1 MGQRIGTEGYGW
13 IPRYYT
19 GKRIS
24 YFVGDASNAY
34 GEVISPLWLAR
45 GRDSGLEYSPAN
57 GWDKNRLKTFR
68 RHIVELGNAG
78 LVFIYDELEA
88 DTAVTW
94 SYLLHTIEHP
104 MIIKNDKGM
113 THITAT
119 NAGGVSDAYLFANDK
134 LETKQTDQ
142 FFYPAVNWLRADDK
156 GYFAPYKNHWH
167 FTATSPY
174 SPVYRFATVVS
185 THGQGSAGVVPEK
198 ISKDTL
204 KAGGWIIKMNIS
216 PKGKATFTIE
226 NKAENIVLEYDGSTK
241 ITEEGRTVILKDQV
255 PELEI

>member
-1 MGQRIGTEGYGW
+1 MLPTKI
-13 IPRYYT
+13 T
-19 GKRIS
+19 G
-24 YFVGDASNAY
+24 
-34 GEVISPLWLAR
+34 
-45 GRDSGLEYSPAN
+45 
-57 GWDKNRLKTFR
+57 
-68 RHIVELGNAG
+68 
-78 LVFIYDELEA
+78 
-88 DTAVTW
+88 
-94 SYLLHTIEHP
+94 
-104 MIIKNDKGM
+104 
-113 THITAT
+113 
-119 NAGGVSDAYLFANDK
+119 
-134 LETKQTDQ
+134 
-142 FFYPAVNWLRADDK
+142 
-156 GYFAPYKNHWH
+156 H
-167 FTATSPY
+167 FTATSPH